1 MTLTPLMISS
11 LVFGSIMLLIVGLF
25 VLARQMEEHRRLVQ
39 KLNTDAG
46 TAVSAAGPGID
57 FSDLT
62 VKALFLRI
70 TNSLGQLGRP
80 KGEQGRSHIRRMFLK
95 AGYREKNALVI
106 FWGAKLLCAFM
117 FTACFFAVRIFLIR
131 NLPSAAIVL
140 IWVVLTIIGFY
151 LPNLWLSLRIS
162 SRREQLLL
170 GFPDALDLLVVC
182 AEAGMGLDAAI
193 KRVGDEV
200 KLSSKV
206 ISDEFKVLNLEL
218 RAGKSRRDALKNLA
232 LRTGLDDINSLVTLL
247 IQTDKFGTSVA
258 QALRVHSE
266 SMRTKRAQRVEEM
279 AAKLP
284 VKLLFPMIF
293 CIFPV
298 LFLVTIGPALIQAFR
313 AWGE

>member
-1 MTLTPLMISS
+1 
-11 LVFGSIMLLIVGLF
+11 V
-25 VLARQMEEHRRLVQ
+25 
-39 KLNTDAG
+39 
-46 TAVSAAGPGID
+46 
-57 FSDLT
+57 LT
-62 VKALFLRI
+62 V
-70 TNSLGQLGRP
+70 
-80 KGEQGRSHIRRMFLK
+80 
-95 AGYREKNALVI
+95 
-106 FWGAKLLCAFM
+106 
-117 FTACFFAVRIFLIR
+117 
-131 NLPSAAIVL
+131 
-140 IWVVLTIIGFY
+140 IGFY

-162 SRREQLLL
+162 SRREQLLV

-232 LRTGLDDINSLVTLL
+232 LRTDLDDINSLVTLL

-266 SMRTKRAQRVEEM
+266 SMRAKRGQRVEEM

-298 LFLVTIGPALIQAFR
+298 LFLVTIGPALIQVFR